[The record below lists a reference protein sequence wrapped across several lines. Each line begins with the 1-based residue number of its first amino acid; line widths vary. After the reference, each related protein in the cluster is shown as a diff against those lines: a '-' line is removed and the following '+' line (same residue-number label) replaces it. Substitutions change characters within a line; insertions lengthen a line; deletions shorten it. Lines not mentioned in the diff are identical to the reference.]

1 MGAISQSIRQEMT
14 LSMKNNILQ
23 LESDLSKQRAVA
35 EANVKNNILQL
46 ESDLSKQRAVAEA
59 NVNNYN
65 AVDQLRLYMD
75 KCY

>member
-1 MGAISQSIRQEMT
+1 MT

-35 EANVKNNILQL
+35 EANVKN
-46 ESDLSKQRAVAEA
+46 
-59 NVNNYN
+59 YN
-65 AVDQLRLYMD
+65 VDQLRLYMD